1 MAPGEPALIATV
13 LNEPRPSARSFA
25 RRFRRELSFAAV
37 GLGVMAVGFATLLI
51 LVRRFG
57 VNPHLAYLI
66 QAVLSVELSFVLSRY
81 WTWGDRR
88 GSSVREGTGEWLR
101 FHASR
106 CISMPANQAMFSL
119 LIFAGAGLVAAN
131 AVCLAITS
139 VFNYF
144 VSHRLV
150 FTHGDGDARR

>member
-1 MAPGEPALIATV
+1 MAPAEPAAIATV
-13 LNEPRPSARSFA
+13 LNEPGPSARLSVG
-25 RRFRRELSFAAV
+25 RFRRELSFAAV

-51 LVRRFG
+51 LVRRLG

-66 QAVLSVELSFVLSRY
+66 QAVVSVELSFVLSRY

-88 GSSVREGTGEWLR
+88 GHSARAGTGEWLR

-106 CISMPANQAMFSL
+106 CVSMPVNQAMFSL
-119 LIFAGAGLVAAN
+119 LIFERAGLVVAN
-131 AVCLAITS
+131 AFCLAVTS
-139 VFNYF
+139 VFNYL

-150 FTHGDGDARR
+150 FAQGETDAQR